1 MDDMTLLAKK
11 IRTARKKLRQSQTEF
26 AFNCDISVETLS
38 LIEREETDPRLSTIQ
53 KIAAYLGTTVRELL
67 SF

>member
-11 IRTARKKLRQSQTEF
+11 IRAARKKLRQSQTEV

>member
-11 IRTARKKLRQSQTEF
+11 IRAARKKLRQSQTEF

>member
-11 IRTARKKLRQSQTEF
+11 IRAARKKLRQSQAEF

>member
-38 LIEREETDPRLSTIQ
+38 LIEREETDPCLSTIQ

>member
-1 MDDMTLLAKK
+1 MDDMTLQAKK
-11 IRTARKKLRQSQTEF
+11 IRAARKKLRQSQAEF